1 MSDPIFSAIGLRK
14 VFGTK
19 GWSGRGRVVT
29 ALDCIDL
36 DIYKG
41 ASLGV
46 VGESGSGKSTLARIL
61 VAFEKASSGTVFFK
75 GCELNPR
82 AIDPRTFYRS
92 VQFVFQN
99 SYSAFNPRRRLGAQ
113 LDEHLR
119 YLTKMDFSA
128 RRERIARALGHTRLE
143 NVLLER
149 FPHALSGGQ
158 IQRMA
163 IARSLLS
170 EPEIIVM
177 DESVSALDVSV
188 RARVLRLLRRLHA
201 ELGFTLVFIAHDLSV
216 IDYLCQEVV
225 VMRAGRII
233 EQGETAAVLG
243 NPTEKYTRE
252 LIDSCPLP

>member
-1 MSDPIFSAIGLRK
+1 MSDAIYSAKGLCK

-19 GWSGRGRVVT
+19 GWLGRGRVVT
-29 ALDCIDL
+29 ALDCIDF
-36 DIYKG
+36 DIPEG

-61 VAFEKASSGTVFFK
+61 VAFEAASAGTVFFK
-75 GCELNPR
+75 GRGVTPG

-99 SYSAFNPRRRLGAQ
+99 SYAAFNPRRRLGAQ

-119 YLTKMDFSA
+119 YLTDMEFAD
-128 RRERIARALGHTRLE
+128 RRQRIARALGRTRLE
-143 NVLLER
+143 NALLER

-163 IARSLLS
+163 IARSLLG
-170 EPEIIVM
+170 EPEVIVM

-188 RARVLRLLRRLHA
+188 QARVLRLLRRLHA

-216 IDYLCQEVV
+216 IDYLCREVV
-225 VMRAGRII
+225 VMRAGRIV
-233 EQGETAAVLG
+233 ERGETAAVLG
-243 NPTEKYTRE
+243 NPTTDYTRE
-252 LIDSCPLP
+252 LIASCPLP